1 MAKKQIVASAF
12 SVTAAP
18 DDGAKG
24 DRGARLRQTD
34 WAEGKQYLSGL
45 MASYGTMLYYTKICY
60 ICV

>member
-12 SVTAAP
+12 NVTAAP

-34 WAEGKQYLSGL
+34 WAEGKQYLSG
-45 MASYGTMLYYTKICY
+45 ADG
-60 ICV
+60 